1 MQCNEAD
8 GLFTKP
14 SYFIFASK
22 GGDKMEM
29 DMQDPADMWAG
40 TKMLAP
46 LLGARG
52 WGGKTDFG

>member
-1 MQCNEAD
+1 
-8 GLFTKP
+8 
-14 SYFIFASK
+14 
-22 GGDKMEM
+22 MEM

-52 WGGKTDFG
+52 RGGKTNFG